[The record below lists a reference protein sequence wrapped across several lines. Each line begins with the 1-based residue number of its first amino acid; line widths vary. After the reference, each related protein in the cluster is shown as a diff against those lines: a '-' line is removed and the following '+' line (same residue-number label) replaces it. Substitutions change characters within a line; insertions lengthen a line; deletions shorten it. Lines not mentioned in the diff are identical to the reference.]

1 MRPLDPRL
9 LRYAS
14 AARWFL
20 AGTALVSL
28 VQTFAIIAFAW
39 LLSQAITGAVEGR
52 PLADLAGGIGTLAAV
67 IVLRAVLIWLQ
78 ELLAQRAAAIVKTQL
93 RSQVLDA
100 VARRGPDW
108 LAGRQSAQVSTVVTT
123 GLDALDNYFSRYL
136 PQLLLTAIATP
147 ILVLVMLIQD
157 VPSGITVIVALPLI
171 PVFMI
176 LIGLATRGVQKAQW
190 ESLQHLSNGFLDLV
204 GGLGTLKIFGREN
217 RQTGRLRAITEDYR
231 QRTMAVLKVSFLSGF
246 VLELAA
252 SLSVALVAVGV
263 GLRLVDGS
271 LLLGV
276 GLFVLLLAPE
286 VFLPVRQV
294 GAQFHAAADGLAA
307 AEEVF
312 AILEET
318 SGGDAGRAFDPTSVR
333 TSGRMA
339 GHTAGHTLGRIAAD
353 ASSFDRATDATL
365 CFDDVTIHRG
375 ETPIV
380 HRFTA
385 EFRPGDFSVVTGPSG
400 AGKSTLIAALQGFID
415 YDGMITLGG
424 ALIATDSPRDWLA
437 WSGQR
442 PGLFAGTIAENV
454 TLGETSV
461 NDAALRSAL
470 ADAGAADLDPA
481 TMLAV
486 AGEGLSGGQAQRVS
500 VARAF
505 YRARVRD
512 CAVVVLD
519 EPSSALDAAAET
531 ALIRGLQALAAEGRI
546 VIVISH
552 RPALCAEAQQV
563 VRIQVPAHV

>member
-9 LRYAS
+9 LRYAT

-20 AGTALVSL
+20 AGTAVVSL
-28 VQTFAIIAFAW
+28 VQTFAVIAFAW

-52 PLADLAGGIGTLAAV
+52 PLSELAGGIGALAAV
-67 IVLRAVLIWLQ
+67 VVLRAVLIWLQ
-78 ELLAQRAAAIVKTQL
+78 ELLAQRASAVVKTQL

-147 ILVLVMLIQD
+147 ILVLVMLVQD
-157 VPSGITVIVALPLI
+157 VPSGITVIIALPLI
-171 PVFMI
+171 PIFMI
-176 LIGLATRGVQKAQW
+176 LIGLATRGVQKSQW

-204 GGLGTLKIFGREN
+204 GGLGTLKIFGRDN
-217 RQTGRLRAITEDYR
+217 RQTTRLRAITEDYR

-286 VFLPVRQV
+286 AFLPVRQV

-312 AILEET
+312 AILDEDEGRGVERAAR
-318 SGGDAGRAFDPTSVR
+318 SDAAPAGLPFGRS
-333 TSGRMA
+333 
-339 GHTAGHTLGRIAAD
+339 
-353 ASSFDRATDATL
+353 TDATL
-365 CFDDVTIHRG
+365 CFDDVTIVRG
-375 ETPIV
+375 DSPVID
-380 HRFTA
+380 RFTA
-385 EFRPGDFSVVTGPSG
+385 EFRAGEFSVITGPSG
-400 AGKSTLIAALQGFID
+400 VGKSTLIAALQGFID
-415 YDGMITLGG
+415 YDGMITLDD
-424 ALIATDSPRDWLA
+424 ALLQPSSSRGWLA

-454 TLGETSV
+454 TLGEASV
-461 NDAALRSAL
+461 DVGLLRRAL
-470 ADAGAADLDPA
+470 ADAGAAELDPE

-486 AGEGLSGGQAQRVS
+486 AGDGLSGGQAQRVS

-505 YRARVRD
+505 YRARAED

-519 EPSSALDAAAET
+519 EPSSALDAAAEA
-531 ALIRGLQALAAEGRI
+531 ALIHGVKALAAEGRI

-552 RPALCAEAQQV
+552 RPAVCAAADAI
-563 VRIQVPAHV
+563 VRVQESAHV

>member
-9 LRYAS
+9 LRYAT

-20 AGTALVSL
+20 AGTALVGL
-28 VQTFAIIAFAW
+28 AQTLTIIAFAW
-39 LLSQAITGAVEGR
+39 LLSQAITGAVQGR
-52 PLADLAGGIGTLAAV
+52 PLAELASGIGALAAV

-78 ELLAQRAAAIVKTQL
+78 ELLAHRAAAVVKTQL
-93 RSQVLDA
+93 RSQVLAA
-100 VARRGPDW
+100 VGRRGPDW

-136 PQLLLTAIATP
+136 PQLLLTVIATP
-147 ILVLVMLIQD
+147 ILVLVMLVQD

-190 ESLQHLSNGFLDLV
+190 ESLHHLSNGFLDLV
-204 GGLGTLKIFGREN
+204 GGLGTLKIYGREN

-271 LLLGV
+271 LALGV

-286 VFLPVRQV
+286 AFLPVRQV

-312 AILEET
+312 AILDEET
-318 SGGDAGRAFDPTSVR
+318 GGAATTKTDASVR
-333 TSGRMA
+333 ASAEQLRHVRG
-339 GHTAGHTLGRIAAD
+339 AALR
-353 ASSFDRATDATL
+353 FEN
-365 CFDDVTIHRG
+365 VTITRAG
-375 ETPIV
+375 TPV
-380 HRFTA
+380 VRNFTA
-385 EFRPGDFSVVTGPSG
+385 DCRPGELSVLTGPSG
-400 AGKSTLIAALQGFID
+400 VGKSTLIAALQGFID
-415 YDGMITLGG
+415 CDGTMSLGG
-424 ALIATDSPRDWLA
+424 ERIDTRASRGWLA

-442 PGLFAGTIAENV
+442 PGLFAGTIASNV
-454 TLGETSV
+454 TLGEASV
-461 NDAALRSAL
+461 DAGLLQNAL
-470 ADAGAADLDPA
+470 ADAGAAELDPQ

-505 YRARVRD
+505 YRARARD
-512 CAVVVLD
+512 CSVVVLD
-519 EPSSALDAAAET
+519 EPSSALDAEAER
-531 ALIRGLQALAAEGRI
+531 ALIDGLKSLAAEGRI

-552 RPALCAEAQQV
+552 RPAVCAAADQI
-563 VRIQVPAHV
+563 VRIQEPARV